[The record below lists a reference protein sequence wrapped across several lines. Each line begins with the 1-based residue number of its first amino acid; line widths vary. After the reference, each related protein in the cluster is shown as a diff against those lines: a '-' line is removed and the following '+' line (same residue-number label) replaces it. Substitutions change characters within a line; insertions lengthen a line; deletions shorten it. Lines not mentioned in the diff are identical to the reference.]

1 MTRHRVTIRLRKLA
15 GDRHGAYD
23 LIQFALIL
31 PVFVVILYGSFE
43 IYKLISIRQ
52 SLSAGTYQAA
62 RYLSVYHK
70 YYYDLRYNRTGAD
83 DTARAEQLV
92 WQSLRANGFI
102 SDSTPLQ
109 LAIRYSDGAGRPI
122 STPVD
127 FPHKNECCG
136 AYLAVKDANITR
148 QMVYTILKSA
158 QAAGAQAVTTNC
170 PLCQFNLDKQQ
181 AEMQKLHAGYRSI
194 PVFYFSQLMGLALGL
209 DVGNYGWERH
219 YIDARPL
226 LNERGLWNG
235 AVDG

>member
-1 MTRHRVTIRLRKLA
+1 MTRHSVTTRLRKLA
-15 GDRHGAYD
+15 GDRCGAYD

-70 YYYDLRYNRTGAD
+70 YYYDLRYNRSNAD

-127 FPHKNECCG
+127 FPCPSIRDQLNQSG
-136 AYLAVKDANITR
+136 TASLTFTV
-148 QMVYTILKSA
+148 
-158 QAAGAQAVTTNC
+158 QATASLPWQSSV
-170 PLCQFNLDKQQ
+170 
-181 AEMQKLHAGYRSI
+181 
-194 PVFYFSQLMGLALGL
+194 LGL
-209 DVGNYGWERH
+209 PLGTVTLSSRH
-219 YIDARPL
+219 TSLIDCGPWYPPPPPTPTPTGPGGGR
-226 LNERGLWNG
+226 
-235 AVDG
+235 